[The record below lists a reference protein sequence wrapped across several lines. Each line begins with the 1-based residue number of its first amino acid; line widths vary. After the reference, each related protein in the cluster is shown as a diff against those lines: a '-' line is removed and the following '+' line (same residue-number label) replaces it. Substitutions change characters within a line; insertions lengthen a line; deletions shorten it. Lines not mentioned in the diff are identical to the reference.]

1 MRALETPRP
10 LYHLSGC
17 NAPMLLTT
25 VLYGPD
31 DPMHPRDLR
40 TLAGDAMPLG
50 AMAVCPACKGDIQL
64 VDLIAQLREAA

>member
-1 MRALETPRP
+1 
-10 LYHLSGC
+10 
-17 NAPMLLTT
+17 MLLTT